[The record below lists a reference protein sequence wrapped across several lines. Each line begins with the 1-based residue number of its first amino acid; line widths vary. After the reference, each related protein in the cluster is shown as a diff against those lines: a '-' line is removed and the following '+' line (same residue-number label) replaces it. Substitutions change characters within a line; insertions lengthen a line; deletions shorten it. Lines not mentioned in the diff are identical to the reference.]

1 MSKQLDRIM
10 RISDKGYI
18 DNFNDIEEILE
29 HFLSYTVETLTSV
42 LPPGLKVHEFADNIV
57 RKLGN
62 MEFDSSN
69 TDYTESLRISD
80 LLCIMRYF
88 ELSYSDSDTILLSY
102 MKNLRSNICGLKV
115 LPWAE
120 LFLSISVDSLMK
132 FFTSK
137 TGSLEYMENCW
148 RICISAKKCANFSM
162 TKQTTLQMLLD
173 GICGDLFA
181 SWNPGFDTDEY
192 IDKIENCCL
201 IVKQVFVDG
210 IAAWYYN
217 RFDILELSKSIEGK
231 VIKFDKPNDDCDDD
245 DDEIYELPF

>member
-1 MSKQLDRIM
+1 MSKQIDRIM
-10 RISDKGYI
+10 QISDKGYV
-18 DNFNDIEEILE
+18 DDFADIEEILE
-29 HFLSYTVETLTSV
+29 NFLNYTVETLTCI
-42 LPPGLKVHEFADNIV
+42 LPPGHKVHEFADNIV

-62 MEFDSSN
+62 IELESGS
-69 TDYTESLRISD
+69 TDYTDTLRISD
-80 LLCIMRYF
+80 LLCMMRYF
-88 ELSYSDSDTILLSY
+88 EVFFSNPDHILLSY
-102 MKNLRSNICGLKV
+102 MKNLWNNIISLKV

-120 LFLSISVDSLMK
+120 LFFAISVDSLME

-148 RICISAKKCANFSM
+148 RICISAKKYSNFSM

-217 RFDILELSKSIEGK
+217 RFDILELSESIKGQA
-231 VIKFDKPNDDCDDD
+231 IKFDESNDDCDDD
-245 DDEIYELPF
+245 EIPF

>member
-1 MSKQLDRIM
+1 MSKQIDRIM

-18 DNFNDIEEILE
+18 DDFDDIEEILE
-29 HFLSYTVETLTSV
+29 HFLSYTVETLTCV
-42 LPPGLKVHEFADNIV
+42 LPLGLKVKEFADNIV

-62 MEFDSSN
+62 MELECSN
-69 TDYTESLRISD
+69 TAYTESLRISD

-120 LFLSISVDSLMK
+120 LFLAISVDSLMK

-148 RICISAKKCANFSM
+148 RICISAKKYANFSM
-162 TKQTTLQMLLD
+162 TEQTTLQMLLD

-201 IVKQVFVDG
+201 IIKQIFVDG

-217 RFDILELSKSIEGK
+217 RFDILELSKSIKGNA
-231 VIKFDKPNDDCDDD
+231 IKFDESNDDFDDY
-245 DDEIYELPF
+245 EIPF

>member
-10 RISDKGYI
+10 RISDKGYV
-18 DNFNDIEEILE
+18 DDFDDIEEILE
-29 HFLSYTVETLTSV
+29 NFLSYTVETLTCV
-42 LPPGLKVHEFADNIV
+42 LPPGYKVQEFADNIV

-62 MEFDSSN
+62 IKFESSS
-69 TDYTESLRISD
+69 TDYTDTLRLSD

-88 ELSYSDSDTILLSY
+88 EVSYSDSDTILLSY
-102 MKNLRSNICGLKV
+102 MKNLRNNICGLKV
-115 LPWAE
+115 LPWAK
-120 LFLSISVDSLMK
+120 LFFAISVDSLME

-137 TGSLEYMENCW
+137 TGSLEFMENCW
-148 RICISAKKCANFSM
+148 RICISTKKCSAFEM
-162 TKQTTLQMLLD
+162 TKGTTLKMLLD

-217 RFDILELSKSIEGK
+217 RFDILELSKSIKGNAIE
-231 VIKFDKPNDDCDDD
+231 FDESNDDCDDD
-245 DDEIYELPF
+245 DEIPF

>member
-10 RISDKGYI
+10 RISDKGYVS
-18 DNFNDIEEILE
+18 DFDDIEEILE
-29 HFLSYTVETLTSV
+29 HFLSYTVETLTCV
-42 LPPGLKVHEFADNIV
+42 LPPGYKVQEFADNIV

-62 MEFDSSN
+62 IEFESSSTSY
-69 TDYTESLRISD
+69 TDTLRLSD
-80 LLCIMRYF
+80 LLCMMRYF
-88 ELSYSDSDTILLSY
+88 EVFFSDPDHILLSY
-102 MKNLRSNICGLKV
+102 MKNLWNNIVSLKV

-120 LFLSISVDSLMK
+120 LFFAISVDSLME

-148 RICISAKKCANFSM
+148 RICISAKKYANFSM

-181 SWNPGFDTDEY
+181 SWNPGFDNDEY

-217 RFDILELSKSIEGK
+217 RFDILELSKSIKGE
-231 VIKFDKPNDDCDDD
+231 VVKFDEHYDDSND
-245 DDEIYELPF
+245 DDEIPF

>member
-10 RISDKGYI
+10 RISDKGYV
-18 DNFNDIEEILE
+18 DDFDDIEEILG
-29 HFLSYTVETLTSV
+29 HFLNYTVETLTCV
-42 LPPGLKVHEFADNIV
+42 LPPGYKVHEFADNIV

-62 MEFDSSN
+62 IELESSS
-69 TDYTESLRISD
+69 TDYTDTLRISD
-80 LLCIMRYF
+80 LLCMMRYF
-88 ELSYSDSDTILLSY
+88 EVFFSDPDHILLSY
-102 MKNLRSNICGLKV
+102 MKNLWNNIISLKV

-120 LFLSISVDSLMK
+120 LFFAVSVDSLME

-137 TGSLEYMENCW
+137 TSSLEYMENCW
-148 RICISAKKCANFSM
+148 RICISAKKYANFSM

-201 IVKQVFVDG
+201 IVKQIFVDG

-217 RFDILELSKSIEGK
+217 RFYIVELSKSIKGK
-231 VIKFDKPNDDCDDD
+231 VIKFDEPNDDCDD

>member
-10 RISDKGYI
+10 QISNKGYVS
-18 DNFNDIEEILE
+18 DFDDIEEILE
-29 HFLSYTVETLTSV
+29 HFLSYTLETLTCV
-42 LPPGLKVHEFADNIV
+42 LPPGYKVQEFADNIV

-62 MEFDSSN
+62 IDLESGS
-69 TDYTESLRISD
+69 TDYTDTLCISD

-88 ELSYSDSDTILLSY
+88 EVSYSDSDTILLSY

-120 LFLSISVDSLMK
+120 LFLAISVDSLME

-148 RICISAKKCANFSM
+148 RICISLKECATFEM
-162 TKQTTLQMLLD
+162 TKETTLKMLLD
-173 GICGDLFA
+173 GICGDIFA

-217 RFDILELSKSIEGK
+217 RFDILELSKSIKGE
-231 VIKFDKPNDDCDDD
+231 VVKFDEHYDDSND
-245 DDEIYELPF
+245 DDEIPF

>member
-1 MSKQLDRIM
+1 MSKQIDRIM
-10 RISDKGYI
+10 QISDKGYV
-18 DNFNDIEEILE
+18 DDFDDIEEILE
-29 HFLSYTVETLTSV
+29 NFLNYNVETLTCV
-42 LPPGLKVHEFADNIV
+42 LPPGLKVQEFADNIV

-62 MEFDSSN
+62 IELECGN
-69 TDYTESLRISD
+69 TAYTDTLRISD
-80 LLCIMRYF
+80 LLCVMKYF

-102 MKNLRSNICGLKV
+102 MKNLRNNICVLKV

-120 LFLSISVDSLMK
+120 LFFAISVDSLME

-148 RICISAKKCANFSM
+148 RICISAKKYAAFEM
-162 TKQTTLQMLLD
+162 TEETTLKMLLD

-181 SWNPGFDTDEY
+181 SWNLGFDTDEY

-217 RFDILELSKSIEGK
+217 RFDILELSKSIKGE
-231 VIKFDKPNDDCDDD
+231 VVKFDEHYDDSND
-245 DDEIYELPF
+245 DDEIPF

>member
-1 MSKQLDRIM
+1 M
-10 RISDKGYI
+10 
-18 DNFNDIEEILE
+18 
-29 HFLSYTVETLTSV
+29 
-42 LPPGLKVHEFADNIV
+42 PPGKKIQEFADNLV

-62 MEFDSSN
+62 IDLESSS
-69 TDYTESLRISD
+69 TDYTDTLRISD
-80 LLCIMRYF
+80 VLCMMRYF
-88 ELSYSDSDTILLSY
+88 EVSFSNSDNILLSY
-102 MKNLRSNICGLKV
+102 MKNLWNNICGLKV

-120 LFLSISVDSLMK
+120 LFFAVSVDSLME

-148 RICISAKKCANFSM
+148 RICISAKKYANFSM
-162 TKQTTLQMLLD
+162 TKQTTLKMLLD
-173 GICGDLFA
+173 GICGDMFA
-181 SWNPGFDTDEY
+181 SWNPGFNTDEY

-217 RFDILELSKSIEGK
+217 RFDILELTKSIKGNA
-231 VIKFDKPNDDCDDD
+231 IKFDESNDDCDD